1 MTLPDTLGTPIP
13 PYTPPQQTRPRQ
25 WPWMAGAAGIALVA
39 GTLGGGVG
47 YLIADRSAGADVAAA
62 TPTAPIA
69 PSDVT
74 VPVTSAIADIAAA
87 VQPAVVQINIEGS
100 DGEGNGSGFVISN
113 DGYIL
118 TNHHVAGVAG
128 ENGSLEVMFADGSKA
143 SGTLVGSDA
152 GYDVAVV
159 KVERTGLTAVPLGS
173 SEGLRVGETVVALGS
188 PLGLQGTVTAGI
200 VSALDRPVTAGGQG
214 DTSFINAIQT
224 DAAINPGNSG
234 GPLVNADGEVIGINS
249 AIATLGMMGQAGNI
263 GLGFAI
269 PIDTAQRIA
278 NEIITTGTSQTPI
291 IGVQLDTTYTGPGA
305 KVAEVTAGSPANT
318 AGVLDGDV
326 ITAIDGKVLTDSTEL
341 VVAIRDNAPG
351 DTVTL
356 TLLRDGRTQDVPV
369 TLVASKE

>member
-1 MTLPDTLGTPIP
+1 MSLHDTLGTPVP
-13 PYTPPQQTRPRQ
+13 PYTPPQQKQPAR

-47 YLIADRSAGADVAAA
+47 YLIADRSATAEAVASAPAA
-62 TPTAPIA
+62 SGPQVTTPV
-69 PSDVT
+69 S
-74 VPVTSAIADIAAA
+74 SEIADIAAA
-87 VQPAVVQINIEGS
+87 VQPAVVQINIDGS

-128 ENGSLEVMFADGSKA
+128 DGGTLEVMFADGSKA
-143 SGTLVGSDA
+143 TGKLVGSNA

-159 KVERTGLTAVPLGS
+159 KVERTGLTAVPLGT
-173 SEGLRVGETVVALGS
+173 SEDLRVGETVVALGS

-234 GPLVNADGEVIGINS
+234 GPLVNAAGEVIGINS

-278 NEIITTGTSQTPI
+278 NEIMTTGTSQTPI
-291 IGVQLDTTYTGPGA
+291 IGVQLDTAYTGPGA
-305 KVAEVTAGSPANT
+305 RVAEVTAGSPADT

-326 ITAIDGKVLTDSTEL
+326 ITAIDGKVLADSTEL
-341 VVAIRDNAPG
+341 VVVIRDNAPG

-356 TLLRDGRTQDVPV
+356 TLLRDGRTRDVAV
-369 TLVASKE
+369 TLVASKG